1 MSDTSDR
8 EPEKR
13 PKPAYG
19 EYAERPKPQ
28 YGEYATPEQQRAA
41 IRQPATDDNES
52 VPIADDGRRKAEPAR
67 HDVPRSAPATTDMIA
82 ESRSR
87 GDRIATFVLL
97 GVGLVSVLTTLPS
110 MFELPDV
117 MTQAYAQFGIGSYTN
132 EAFANAMGWVILI
145 SHIILWVMALMLS
158 LRRLAAGKIAW
169 WVPFVIGV
177 IANII
182 YIVVIVIVM
191 VNDPAFNDYVTHM
204 SQTG

>member
-52 VPIADDGRRKAEPAR
+52 VPIADDGRRTPEPAR
-67 HDVPRSAPATTDMIA
+67 RDAPRPAPATPDMIA

-132 EAFANAMGWVILI
+132 ETFANAMGWVILI

-191 VNDPAFNDYVTHM
+191 VNDPAFSDYVTHM